1 MLTLWAGQPECLW
14 DEMLPI
20 EVRELPADLAELD
33 RVLADPE
40 LVMVLV
46 GQASRRDRPV
56 LSDGRPTIAMET
68 YVRLMV
74 LKQRYRWGYQ
84 TLVAEVSDS
93 IHLRRFCRIAIGQRV
108 PDESTVRKLTRR
120 IGPETVNEL
129 TRALIVE
136 AQRETRFRAR
146 AVRID
151 STVIEADVKYPTD
164 ADLAAHGARAL
175 AREGRKLARL
185 VGEQKR
191 RVRDRSRLMGR
202 TLRAVTRTIR
212 RRSGE
217 AKSEVLRLTEQT
229 GKLLES
235 SIKETQAARG
245 GGAGGPVAGARKRS
259 SKGSAKLEQLAD
271 RSKGRQTDQATG
283 RGRADHRPARVLGRS
298 RRAPD
303 PQGKLG
309 KPNEFGYVTQLAEV
323 TENTRRGA
331 RGLIVPAATTS
342 GTRARTSCC
351 PRLLPSSDGSGSPP
365 REVALDGGFN
375 VGPTRQALEDL
386 APERVFISGRQQPG
400 SKRTQRRAALPN
412 RRRRTDQSPQTPLRD
427 GPQPPQRRPRPADL
441 DRMGDPRLQPRH
453 ARHPNPMKHST
464 EAQLHKSN
472 HSLA

>member
-1 MLTLWAGQPECLW
+1 VLTLWAGQPECLW
-14 DEMLPI
+14 DEALPI
-20 EVRELPADLAELD
+20 EVRELPDDLAELD

-40 LVMVLV
+40 LVMVLLERW
-46 GQASRRDRPV
+46 RRELVETGRLV
-56 LSDGRPTIAMET
+56 LTDGRPTIAMET

-74 LKQRYRWGYQ
+74 LKARYRWGYRS
-84 TLVAEVSDS
+84 LVAEVSDS
-93 IHLRRFCRIAIGQRV
+93 IHLRRFCRIALSERV

-136 AQRETRFRAR
+136 ATRSKRFRAR

-164 ADLAAHGARAL
+164 ADLAAHGVGAL

-235 SIKETQAARG
+235 SIRETRRLAVIARRRARG
-245 GGAGGPVAGARKRS
+245 RGAKAKLKAA
-259 SKGSAKLEQLAD
+259 AKLEQLAD
-271 RSKGRQTDQATG
+271 RCAKVASQIKQRVAGEPITD
-283 RGRADHRPARVLGRS
+283 RLVSLADPDARPIRK
-298 RRAPD
+298 
-303 PQGKLG
+303 GKLG

-331 RGLIVPAATTS
+331 RGLIVPAATTL
-342 GTRARTSCC
+342 GN
-351 PRLLPSSDGSGSPP
+351 PGEDRLLPQTVAELKRLGISP

-400 SKRTQRRAALPN
+400 SKRTQRRMQRYRTGAEGRISHLK
-412 RRRRTDQSPQTPLRD
+412 RRYGMDRSRLKGDEGRQIWTGWAILAYNADTLAIRTR
-427 GPQPPQRRPRPADL
+427 
-441 DRMGDPRLQPRH
+441 
-453 ARHPNPMKHST
+453 
-464 EAQLHKSN
+464 
-472 HSLA
+472 